1 MERVDREEAYG
12 TRDDES
18 VDVSDDELI
27 DDGDGDG
34 EKGKVQQEDVDS
46 EVNHP
51 RKDHIWYYKIE
62 AFINHV
68 REINSDLIHVLG
80 TCLSLDEMIIRFLG

>member
-1 MERVDREEAYG
+1 MERVHREEACR

-18 VDVSDDELI
+18 VDASDNELI

-34 EKGKVQQEDVDS
+34 EKGKMQQEDVDS

-51 RKDHIWYYKIE
+51 RDDDTLPWVI
-62 AFINHV
+62 F
-68 REINSDLIHVLG
+68 REPQN
-80 TCLSLDEMIIRFLG
+80 EE